1 MGDIMLSKYSVKK
14 PFTVLVVVILIIVFG
29 IVSFSKSTMDLFPSI
44 DLPYVVVMTTYPG
57 AAPEQI
63 ETNVTEPLEQQMAS
77 LENLKNVTSTSSENY
92 SMIILE
98 FNDSADLSTVS
109 VDIRDKI
116 DLVSGSFDDSVEKP
130 IIC

>member
-1 MGDIMLSKYSVKK
+1 MLSKYSVKK